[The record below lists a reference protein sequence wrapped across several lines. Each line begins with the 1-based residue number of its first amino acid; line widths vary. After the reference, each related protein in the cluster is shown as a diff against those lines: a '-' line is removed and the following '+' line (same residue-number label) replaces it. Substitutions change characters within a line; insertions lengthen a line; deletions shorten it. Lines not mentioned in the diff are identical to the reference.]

1 MGRTRNSQD
10 LVAETVT
17 QKTIEERFHMARHDL
32 SLVVIEGFHPLKHA
46 IRFGAEL
53 LEVVSPNLRELAA
66 LQSEYAPD
74 IADTMTDLA
83 TAVPDDVFDKLAPV
97 SPPTGVLAI
106 ARRPSVDLA
115 ELLDHPAPAPVVL
128 LENPR
133 NLFNI
138 GAAVRAAAAAGAA
151 GVVNTGNLDPWKPAA
166 LTTGVGLQFA
176 LPVARTGSPP
186 ICDRPLVAVDLG
198 GDSLPDFRVPDRAL
212 LAFGT
217 ERQGLSQE
225 LLDAADYRVSIP
237 MENGVSSLNLAC
249 SVAVVLYH
257 WKLCPRNQVARPRTL
272 SRRGMN
278 HER

>member
-1 MGRTRNSQD
+1 MGRAQD
-10 LVAETVT
+10 FVAKTMK
-17 QKTIEERFHMARHDL
+17 QKTIEERFHLARHDL

-53 LEVVSPNLRELAA
+53 LEVVSPNLQELAA
-66 LQSEYAPD
+66 LQAEYAPD
-74 IADTMTDLA
+74 IGHTITHLA

-106 ARRPSVDLA
+106 ARRPAVDVTA
-115 ELLDHPAPAPVVL
+115 LLNDPAPAPVVL

-138 GAAVRAAAAAGAA
+138 GAVVRAAAAAGAA

-176 LPVARTGSPP
+176 LPVARAVTVPT
-186 ICDRPLVAVDLG
+186 CDRPLVAVDLG
-198 GDSLPDFRVPDRAL
+198 GDPLPGFRIPDRAL

-217 ERQGLSQE
+217 ERQGLSRE
-225 LLDAADYRVSIP
+225 LLDAADLRVSIP
-237 MENGVSSLNLAC
+237 MEHGVSSLNLAV
-249 SVAVVLYH
+249 SVAGVLYS
-257 WKLCPRNQVARPRTL
+257 WKLGATPP
-272 SRRGMN
+272 S
-278 HER
+278 

>member
-1 MGRTRNSQD
+1 MK
-10 LVAETVT
+10 
-17 QKTIEERFHMARHDL
+17 QKPIEDRFHNARNDP

-53 LEVVSPNLRELAA
+53 LEVVSPNLRELAE

-74 IADTMTDLA
+74 IADVIDTLVTVVPNDL
-83 TAVPDDVFDKLAPV
+83 FDKLAPV
-97 SPPTGVLAI
+97 NPPTGVMAI
-106 ARRPSVDLA
+106 ARRPAVDLA
-115 ELLDHPAPAPVVL
+115 ALLDDPAPAPVVL

-138 GAAVRAAAAAGAA
+138 GAVVRAAAATGAA
-151 GVVNTGNLDPWKPAA
+151 GVMNTGNLDPWKPGA

-176 LPVARTGSPP
+176 LPVTQIEALPD
-186 ICDRPLVAVDLG
+186 CARPLVAVDLG
-198 GDSLPDFRVPDRAL
+198 GDPLTDFRVPDRAL

-217 ERQGLSQE
+217 ERQGLSRE
-225 LLDAADYRVSIP
+225 LLDAADFRVSIP

-257 WKLCPRNQVARPRTL
+257 WKLTT
-272 SRRGMN
+272 GK
-278 HER
+278 

>member
-1 MGRTRNSQD
+1 MGRTQDTQHLISNSMKP
-10 LVAETVT
+10 
-17 QKTIEERFHMARHDL
+17 KTIEERFHLARHDL

-53 LEVVSPNLRELAA
+53 LEVVTPNLQRLAA

-74 IADTMTDLA
+74 IGPSMEDLA
-83 TAVPDDVFDKLAPV
+83 KAVPDDVFEKLAAV
-97 SPPTGVLAI
+97 NPPTGVLAI
-106 ARRPSVDLA
+106 ARRPAVDLA
-115 ELLDHPAPAPVVL
+115 ALLADPAPAPVVL

-151 GVVNTGNLDPWKPAA
+151 GVMNTGNLDPWKPGA

-176 LPVARTGSPP
+176 IPVARTVTVPA
-186 ICDRPLVAVDLG
+186 CDRPLVAVDLG
-198 GDSLPDFRVPDRAL
+198 GDPLPGFRVPDRAL

-217 ERQGLSQE
+217 ERQGLSRE
-225 LLDAADYRVSIP
+225 LLDAADHRVSIP
-237 MENGVSSLNLAC
+237 MENGVSSLNLAV

-257 WKLCPRNQVARPRTL
+257 WKLSAMPP
-272 SRRGMN
+272 S
-278 HER
+278 

>member
-1 MGRTRNSQD
+1 MKQKTH
-10 LVAETVT
+10 ET
-17 QKTIEERFHMARHDL
+17 TIEERFHMARNDP

-46 IRFGAEL
+46 IRFGADL
-53 LEVVSPNLRELAA
+53 LEVVSPDLRQLAA

-74 IADTMTDLA
+74 ISLALDGLADA
-83 TAVPDDVFDKLAPV
+83 IPDEVFGKLAPV

-106 ARRPSVDLA
+106 ARRTAVDLA
-115 ELLDHPAPAPVVL
+115 ALLDDPAPVPVVL

-176 LPVARTGSPP
+176 LPVTRTEALPD
-186 ICDRPLVAVDLG
+186 CARPLVAVDLG
-198 GDSLPDFRVPDRAL
+198 GEPLPGFRVPDRAL

-225 LLDAADYRVSIP
+225 LLDAADHRVSIP

-257 WKLCPRNQVARPRTL
+257 WKL
-272 SRRGMN
+272 GK
-278 HER
+278 